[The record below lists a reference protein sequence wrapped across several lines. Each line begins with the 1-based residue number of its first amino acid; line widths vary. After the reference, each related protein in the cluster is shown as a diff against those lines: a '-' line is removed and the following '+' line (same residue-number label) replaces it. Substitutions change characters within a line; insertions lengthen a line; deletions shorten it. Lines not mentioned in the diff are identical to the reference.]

1 MNPSQGLLYVFEGVD
16 GVGKSDLSAR
26 FAAHLVAQGVRCE
39 QLAFPGNRSGT
50 LGQHVYCLHHAP
62 QQLGVN
68 SVTAAATQLLHIA
81 AHIDAIETRILPLL
95 RSGVTVILD
104 RFWWSTFVYGA
115 AAGVARP
122 MLDKMITVELA
133 TWNATQ
139 PEAVF
144 LIKRQSSLRSEP
156 EELWPRWRDLYDSL
170 AEAEANHY
178 PVHVIDNDGHVDD
191 TLRKIISRIARRPST
206 EGIAVDTS
214 NKSVEE
220 PISPRRLF
228 VFSSL
233 SPARPT
239 KVFDTYWSFAAE
251 RQAIFFR
258 RLRGLRSPWTTDAI
272 LRAYKFTNA
281 YRASDRVSQYLI
293 RSVAYAGDSSPEELF
308 FRIVLFKFF
317 NRIDTWCLLTD
328 ECGGVSYANYSYKS
342 YDRVL
347 TNAIERGQRIYSAAY
362 IMPSGHRVFGT
373 ARKHQSNLRLL
384 EKLMEDEVPLR
395 LREMT
400 SMAAAFRLL
409 RSYPMLG
416 DFLAYQYVTD
426 LNYSLLTDF
435 SETEFV
441 IPGPGARNGIAKCF
455 SSLGGF
461 SETDVIK
468 ITADRQER
476 EFADRGIEF
485 TTLWGRQLQLIDCQ
499 NIFCE
504 VDKYARVKHPEIRGL
519 QAKIRIKQKFSATA
533 EPIEYWYP
541 PKWGINRNIEVDKN
555 TGVSQWR

>member
-1 MNPSQGLLYVFEGVD
+1 M
-16 GVGKSDLSAR
+16 
-26 FAAHLVAQGVRCE
+26 
-39 QLAFPGNRSGT
+39 
-50 LGQHVYCLHHAP
+50 
-62 QQLGVN
+62 
-68 SVTAAATQLLHIA
+68 
-81 AHIDAIETRILPLL
+81 
-95 RSGVTVILD
+95 
-104 RFWWSTFVYGA
+104 
-115 AAGVARP
+115 
-122 MLDKMITVELA
+122 
-133 TWNATQ
+133 
-139 PEAVF
+139 
-144 LIKRQSSLRSEP
+144 
-156 EELWPRWRDLYDSL
+156 
-170 AEAEANHY
+170 
-178 PVHVIDNDGHVDD
+178 
-191 TLRKIISRIARRPST
+191 
-206 EGIAVDTS
+206 
-214 NKSVEE
+214 
-220 PISPRRLF
+220 
-228 VFSSL
+228 
-233 SPARPT
+233 
-239 KVFDTYWSFAAE
+239 
-251 RQAIFFR
+251 
-258 RLRGLRSPWTTDAI
+258 
-272 LRAYKFTNA
+272 
-281 YRASDRVSQYLI
+281 
-293 RSVAYAGDSSPEELF
+293 F

-328 ECGGVSYANYSYKS
+328 ECGGVSYANYSYEA

-347 TNAIERGQRIYSAAY
+347 TKAIARGQRIYSAAY

-395 LREMT
+395 LREMR
-400 SMAAAFRLL
+400 SMATAFRLL

-455 SSLGGF
+455 ASLGGF

-485 TTLWGRQLQLIDCQ
+485 STLWGRQLQLVDCQ

-541 PKWGINRNIEVDKN
+541 PKWGINRNIEMDQN